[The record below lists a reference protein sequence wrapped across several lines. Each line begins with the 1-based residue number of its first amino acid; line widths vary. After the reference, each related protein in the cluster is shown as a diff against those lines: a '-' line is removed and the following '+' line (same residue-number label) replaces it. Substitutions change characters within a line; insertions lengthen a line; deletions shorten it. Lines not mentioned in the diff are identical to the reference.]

1 MTSGPQNLSSSQSVE
16 NGSLFASSGIEER
29 SQMQQ
34 NVLGQPSGRAISHF
48 DMPPDYA
55 DPNRQVNGPAYIQ
68 ICV

>member
-34 NVLGQPSGRAISHF
+34 NVLGQPSDKAISHF
-48 DMPPDYA
+48 DMPSSAVIHRYFYTA
-55 DPNRQVNGPAYIQ
+55 IINAQ
-68 ICV
+68 C